1 MYHLSKRTGKEKTM
15 EDIIEEFGSGFLA
28 VVVTLFFIGFW
39 YENMKQGGIVYESV
53 QQFLNCICGS

>member
-1 MYHLSKRTGKEKTM
+1 M

-28 VVVTLFFIGFW
+28 VIVTLFFIGFW
-39 YENMKQGGIVYESV
+39 YENMKQGGDIYGFV

>member
-1 MYHLSKRTGKEKTM
+1 M